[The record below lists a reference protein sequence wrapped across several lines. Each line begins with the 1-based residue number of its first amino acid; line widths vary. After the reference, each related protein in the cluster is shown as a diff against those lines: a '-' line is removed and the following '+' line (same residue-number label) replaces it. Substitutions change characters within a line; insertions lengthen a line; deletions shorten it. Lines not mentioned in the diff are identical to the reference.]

1 MASIGKNSSVEMY
14 LRIKS
19 TSEIKEEEDI
29 YDIIHPSI
37 LLQYSKNDIDNYQ
50 NYSSRKS
57 SETVL
62 KRHVFTKIFGS
73 ETSQAE
79 IFERS
84 IKHRVAELFDG
95 KSSTIMTYG
104 GSKSGKTYTL
114 FGTPT
119 SPGIIMRSIQLVFSK
134 IRSCCH
140 LTPWKKQEYQDT
152 LNMWKISNLTEIDGQ
167 IPTKEAIQ
175 FLRNSKPKNPDTCK
189 KCDNRYSYE
198 VWLSFIAICGTE
210 VYDLLKERVLTT
222 VKKKHPDGY
231 SSYMVRNTFEA
242 CKILLM
248 GQSIIKDSKYT
259 TYFKYAISP
268 SFELHTIFQITLVK
282 YETHMSNIV
291 TFNTLTFC
299 DLADHAQFKRYSKAI
314 FGPKIPYIDN
324 NLSVFNQCLIAMSKN
339 QTALYHASKLTNV
352 LQSALSGQENL
363 SFIVNVASTSNF
375 DVKTQNIF
383 DFCDIVRKLIDIC
396 KEYKQSDEVTSSEEC
411 DNNIISSPFICQT
424 SSETAEKAIST
435 DYINWEAYENIQEQ
449 NEKLMK
455 ELETTKDDIVNR
467 EYAIRKELADHY
479 ARMIEEMEATYKKH
493 TKDIETERRDLLK
506 WSVELVENFYKE
518 RIDNLMRHKKRKR
531 GDNGDHIEDGQ
542 ALYEELENEN
552 AQVTSKMMV
561 LKETMKKLRNENKTI
576 LCKKN
581 KCSFELALI
590 TKELK
595 KFRQLTRSRIQ
606 KWDSDT
612 ENDPDNLINNLERL
626 MYGMIKMTEMK
637 LEKINEYI
645 CATKDE
651 DVEAA
656 SKAIIVNQ
664 ELSKSENFLNDTL
677 IKMKKLEE
685 ELSCKEIYIVTLKD
699 RIQMQERQ
707 LIEIQQC
714 LNDIKDDNMK
724 NQKCKCDRSTNI
736 SSHDYIVDNF
746 FENDNVLISST
757 KKNSLNVSSP
767 TADEG
772 NFVDWIVVPKSF
784 ATPTHA
790 ESVEKKLSNISDIDR
805 GSFFENNSSMECS
818 EIASKSSDKSN
829 KDDSGVSS
837 GLQNESRRSI
847 SISDSTHTR
856 ENEDTQTS
864 LIEEK
869 TIATEY
875 SADLKK
881 QNREETLHVTELS
894 EDLKAIKDVIYILN
908 EAACVN
914 ERKIIQHEYQLLY
927 EREAQEQSI
936 KDKREIAIKRDTL
949 SKMIKDKM
957 QKYKCEIS
965 ELTCKLTIKE
975 ENEDRTSK
983 CLERY
988 IERSKSLENKL
999 SSMRNQLDKASDKC
1013 ANEHLPRIE
1022 NLEDEVLQ
1030 KTLQINDLD
1039 GKIVQMQHKFTKGY
1053 ELFEKIH
1060 DFEIIMKKCQRDKNE
1075 LGRQLYECLET
1086 QLTLE
1091 DKLKELTTKITERE
1105 SKIISLKN
1113 EICNITD
1120 LNRSNN
1126 EKTRNL
1132 SKHVIEASKNI
1143 DSAKKDLQCCKD
1155 LRKNVENVMNM
1166 QINFESRF
1174 SNYKNNTEFLNKTC
1188 KTYDDSQDEIIHLKT
1203 QLEHKELE
1211 ISRFKNSIDTI
1222 TQKYDIL
1229 VKHFQSKI
1237 EETDEQFKTVPNN
1250 LNNLEKSFTENSAL
1264 SEIIDSSHELKPI
1277 EDPEQSI
1284 ESFKVDETED
1294 PKQSIE
1300 SFKVDDTDCLT
1311 VCLRLRY
1318 DNSDVLD
1325 ASSVSNEDS
1334 TM

>member
-1 MASIGKNSSVEMY
+1 MLKINMSLIGKNSSVEMY
-14 LRIKS
+14 LRIRP
-19 TSEIKEEEDI
+19 TSEVIKQEEKV
-29 YDIIHPSI
+29 YNLFGSSS
-37 LLQYSKNDIDNYQ
+37 LLVRHSSKNNNDNYQ
-50 NYSSRKS
+50 NYSSRES
-57 SETVL
+57 SQIVFKL
-62 KRHVFTKIFGS
+62 YDFTKIFGS

-79 IFERS
+79 IFEQS
-84 IKHRVAELFDG
+84 IKHRVAELFNG

-104 GSKSGKTYTL
+104 NPKSGKTYTL
-114 FGTPT
+114 FGTST

-134 IRSCCH
+134 IRCYH
-140 LTPWKKQEYQDT
+140 LTPKDQDQKWK
-152 LNMWKISNLTEIDGQ
+152 LFNLEEIDER
-167 IPTKEAIQ
+167 ISIIEARR
-175 FLRNSKPKNPDTCK
+175 FLKNSWPKNPDTCK
-189 KCDNRYSYE
+189 ECEIRYMKECENRYFYE
-198 VWLSFIAICGTE
+198 VWISFIAIWDTKFC
-210 VYDLLKERVLTT
+210 DLLKQMNLTA
-222 VKKKHPDGY
+222 VKNDLFGH
-231 SSYMVRNTFEA
+231 SSYMVKNTFDA
-242 CKILLM
+242 CKIFLM
-248 GQSIIKDSKYT
+248 GQSNIKNLSDDGVPLN
-259 TYFKYAISP
+259 FN
-268 SFELHTIFQITLVK
+268 LHTIFRITLVK
-282 YETHMSNIV
+282 YRIHRPNIV
-291 TFNTLTFC
+291 AFNTLTFC
-299 DLADHAQFKRYSKAI
+299 DTAQPTRLENSISGLKL
-314 FGPKIPYIDN
+314 IDDFH
-324 NLSVFNQCLIAMSKN
+324 LSVFHECLTAMSKN
-339 QTALYHASKLTNV
+339 GKGPIYNSKLTTI

-363 SFIVNVASTSNF
+363 SFIVNAFFSSNF
-375 DVKTQNIF
+375 DVKMQKIF
-383 DFCDIVRKLIDIC
+383 DFCDTVRKLIDIC
-396 KEYKQSDEVTSSEEC
+396 KVHKQSDEVTSSEEC
-411 DNNIISSPFICQT
+411 DNNVILSPFIHQT
-424 SSETAEKAIST
+424 SSETAEKATST
-435 DYINWEAYENIQEQ
+435 DYIDWEAYENIQEQ

-455 ELETTKDDIVNR
+455 ELDTTKDDIVNR

-479 ARMIEEMEATYKKH
+479 SRMIEEMEAIYKKH

-531 GDNGDHIEDGQ
+531 GDNDHNENGQ

-552 AQVTSKMMV
+552 AQVISKMMI
-561 LKETMKKLRNENKTI
+561 LRETMKKLRDENKTI

-612 ENDPDNLINNLERL
+612 ENDSDNLINNLERL

-637 LEKINEYI
+637 LEKINKFI

-651 DVEAA
+651 NVEVA
-656 SKAIIVNQ
+656 SKAIIKNQ
-664 ELSKSENFLNDTL
+664 ELSKSKNFLNDTL
-677 IKMKKLEE
+677 IKMNKLEE
-685 ELSCKEIYIVTLKD
+685 DLSCKEIHIVTLKD

-714 LNDIKDDNMK
+714 FNDIKNDNVEI
-724 NQKCKCDRSTNI
+724 QKCKCDRSTNI
-736 SSHDYIVDNF
+736 SSHDYAVDNF
-746 FENDNVLISST
+746 FEHDNVLISST
-757 KKNSLNVSSP
+757 KKNSLKVSSS
-767 TADEG
+767 TADKED

-790 ESVEKKLSNISDIDR
+790 ELMEKKLSNISDIDR
-805 GSFFENNSSMECS
+805 GSFFENNNSMDGN
-818 EIASKSSDKSN
+818 EIASRSNDKSN

-837 GLQNESRRSI
+837 GLHNESRRST
-847 SISDSTHTR
+847 SISDSTHIR
-856 ENEDTQTS
+856 ENEDTQIS
-864 LIEEK
+864 LIDEN
-869 TIATEY
+869 TIATEQ

-881 QNREETLHVTELS
+881 QNHEETLRVTELS
-894 EDLKAIKDVIYILN
+894 EDLKAIKDVIYVLN

-927 EREAQEQSI
+927 EGEVQAQSI
-936 KDKREIAIKRDTL
+936 KDNKKIAIKRDTL

-957 QKYKCEIS
+957 QKYECEIS
-965 ELTCKLTIKE
+965 ELTSKLTFKE
-975 ENEDRTSK
+975 ENEDRTFK
-983 CLERY
+983 CLDKY

-1013 ANEHLPRIE
+1013 ANEHLPKME

-1030 KTLQINDLD
+1030 KTLQINDLNE
-1039 GKIVQMQHKFTKGY
+1039 KIVQMQHKLTKGY

-1091 DKLKELTTKITERE
+1091 DKLKELTTKMTERE

-1113 EICNITD
+1113 EICNMTD

-1132 SKHVIEASKNI
+1132 SKQVIEASKSI

-1155 LRKNVENVMNM
+1155 LHKNVENVMNM
-1166 QINFESRF
+1166 QINFESCF
-1174 SNYKNNTEFLNKTC
+1174 LNYKNNTENKTR
-1188 KTYDDSQDEIIHLKT
+1188 KTYDDSQNEIIHLKT

-1211 ISRFKNSIDTI
+1211 ISRYKNSIDII

-1237 EETDEQFKTVPNN
+1237 KETDEQFETIPNN
-1250 LNNLEKSFTENSAL
+1250 LNNLEKSFTENNAL
-1264 SEIIDSSHELKPI
+1264 SEIIDSSHQLKPT

-1284 ESFKVDETED
+1284 ESFKVDETD
-1294 PKQSIE
+1294 
-1300 SFKVDDTDCLT
+1300 
-1311 VCLRLRY
+1311 
-1318 DNSDVLD
+1318 
-1325 ASSVSNEDS
+1325 
-1334 TM
+1334 